1 MLWCVGTAYRI
12 RTGDLRLER
21 AVSWASR
28 RMRQDDEGPKPPSP
42 AEGYQRPVEASTRD
56 RPRAAAEMP
65 LQPVHVE
72 EDTDG
77 LRDLPVAL
85 LAGDETEM

>member
-1 MLWCVGTAYRI
+1 
-12 RTGDLRLER
+12 
-21 AVSWASR
+21 
-28 RMRQDDEGPKPPSP
+28 MRQDDEGPKPPSP
-42 AEGYQRPVEASTRD
+42 AEGSTRD